1 MAIRDEDKNIAWK
14 NYHEKH
20 LNKEFAWDKKFVL
33 GRYSQAAVSP
43 SVVSEMVKRAR
54 EVGVDMISDLVNY
67 VLVKGVI
74 PTEWKLSIFV
84 IFYKGKGDALE
95 RENYRALK

>member
-14 NYHEKH
+14 NHHEKH
-20 LNKEFAWDKKFVL
+20 LNTEFAWDKKFVL
-33 GRYSQAAVSP
+33 GRYSQAAVSS

-54 EVGVDMISDLVNY
+54 EVGVDVISDLVNQI
-67 VLVKGVI
+67 LVKGVI
-74 PTEWKLSIFV
+74 PTEWKLSTFV
-84 IFYKGKGDALE
+84 IFYKGRGDVIE

>member
-14 NYHEKH
+14 NHEKH
-20 LNKEFAWDKKFVL
+20 LNTEFAWDKKFVL

-54 EVGVDMISDLVNY
+54 EVGVDMISDLVNQI
-67 VLVKGVI
+67 LVKGVI
-74 PTEWKLSIFV
+74 PTEWKYSTFV
-84 IFYKGKGDALE
+84 IFYKGRGDVIE